1 MITGKYILN
10 MLSRAETWPEA
21 EGFTGFARQ
30 ISPHPP
36 VVRNDNKA
44 AVKHY
49 DGLYSKSGFIGFC

>member
-44 AVKHY
+44 AVKH
-49 DGLYSKSGFIGFC
+49 